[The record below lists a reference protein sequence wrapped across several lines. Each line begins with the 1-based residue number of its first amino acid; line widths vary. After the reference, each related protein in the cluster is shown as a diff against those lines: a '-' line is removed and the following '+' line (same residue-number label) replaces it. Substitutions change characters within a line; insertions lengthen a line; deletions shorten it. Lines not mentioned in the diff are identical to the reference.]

1 MRVIRLRMKFYN
13 LVSSG
18 AALLAAGC
26 VSVAPEESIVGDYL
40 SARLAA
46 RTNDVGAAA
55 QAFSAAQ
62 SEAPGSRQILRDA
75 FFFQLAAGNIEQAKP
90 FAERL
95 AALEDAGDDG
105 LAAMVLAA
113 HAIKNKDYKK
123 SRTALLDADVASY
136 MTATAN
142 IARAWSMEPS
152 GGPEAALASLRENA
166 GSEYKGFY
174 PLHQALFSEKTGE
187 LDQARAA
194 YQLSVM
200 TVGGPVEVAAYG
212 GFLERAGD
220 EIAAR
225 EFYELLGEKPG
236 LARIPARDGLARL
249 AAGKAPPSF
258 AATSPA
264 EGTAIAFYA
273 LANGILQQ
281 TVSQRAAAEEA
292 GFRVGDANFNMPLVF
307 AQLALYL
314 DPAFDD
320 ARRFAGSILNVYGE
334 SEKAIAM
341 LSAIGPSSPYYE
353 QSRIEIA
360 GALNALGR
368 SDEAISVL
376 RKAARREK
384 TSYDARLALSGLVA
398 SRGQHREAVKILDSL
413 LADFPDESASSD
425 WRLHLSRAVSL
436 MEIGDWPRAEADLKR
451 AVELAPEEATVLNY
465 LGYSWAERGE
475 NLAEA
480 FDLIEKAVSLD
491 PDSGPI
497 IDSLG
502 WAHYQLGQYGQ
513 AVGHLEQA
521 ASLEPGDPTI
531 TDHLGDI
538 YWRLGRHLEARY
550 QWLRVLELEPD
561 EDLKEAI
568 EEKLQSGLNGGGE

>member
-1 MRVIRLRMKFYN
+1 MRIN
-13 LVSSG
+13 LQSLIALG
-18 AALLAAGC
+18 AALVMAGC
-26 VSVAPEESIVGDYL
+26 VSPQSEESIVGDYL

-75 FFFQLAAGNIEQAKP
+75 FFFQLAAGNIEKAKP

-105 LAAMVLAA
+105 LATMVLAA
-113 HAIKNKDYKK
+113 HAIKHKDYKK
-123 SRTALLDADVASY
+123 SRAALLDAEVAGY
-136 MTATAN
+136 LTATAN
-142 IARAWSMEPS
+142 ILRAWSVEPS
-152 GGPEAALASLRENA
+152 GGPEAALTSLREAA

-174 PLHQALFSEKTGE
+174 PLHQALFSEKAGE
-187 LDQARAA
+187 LDQARTA

-200 TVGGPVEVAAYG
+200 TVGGPVDVAAYG
-212 GFLERAGD
+212 GFLERSGD
-220 EIAAR
+220 KTAAR

-236 LARIPARDGLARL
+236 LARIPARAGLARL
-249 AAGKAPPSF
+249 DAGKTPPSLTG
-258 AATSPA
+258 TSPA

-281 TVSQRAAAEEA
+281 TVSQRAAAEDA
-292 GFRVGDANFNMPLVF
+292 GFRVGDANFNMPLAF

-314 DPAFDD
+314 DPSFDE
-320 ARRFAGSILNVYGE
+320 ARRLAGSILNVYGD
-334 SEKAIAM
+334 SEEAIAM

-384 TSYDARLALSGLVA
+384 SSYDARLALSGLVA
-398 SRGQHREAVKILDSL
+398 SRGKHREAVKILDNL
-413 LADFPDESASSD
+413 LADVSVKQASSD
-425 WRLHLSRAVSL
+425 WRLYLSRAASL
-436 MEIGDWPRAEADLKR
+436 MEIGDWPRAESDLKH
-451 AVELAPEEATVLNY
+451 AVELAPEEATALNY

-475 NLAEA
+475 NLDEA

-491 PDSGPI
+491 PNSGPI

-502 WAHYQLGQYGQ
+502 WAHYQLGQYDQ

-521 ASLEPGDPTI
+521 AALEPGDPTI

-538 YWRLGRHLEARY
+538 YWRLGRRLEAQY
-550 QWLRVLELEPD
+550 QWRRVLELEPN
-561 EDLKEAI
+561 EDLKAAV
-568 EEKLQSGLNGGGE
+568 EEKLENGLNGGGE